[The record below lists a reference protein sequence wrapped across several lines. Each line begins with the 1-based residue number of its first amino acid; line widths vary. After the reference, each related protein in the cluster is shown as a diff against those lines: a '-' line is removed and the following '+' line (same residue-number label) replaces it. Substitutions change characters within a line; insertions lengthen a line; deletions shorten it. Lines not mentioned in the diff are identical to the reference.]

1 MARRELTKPEGMTA
15 RQWEASLLSLK
26 RDILAQMRRSIHTRG
41 NDCQAYLD
49 RIDQALKSIQ

>member
-1 MARRELTKPEGMTA
+1 MARRELTKPEGMTVG
-15 RQWEASLLSLK
+15 QWEASLLSLK

-41 NDCQAYLD
+41 NNCQSYLD